1 MPTSLDSLTVIMY
14 TRSLLKRNSL
24 TNISSVFADFTIFT
38 GPPARKCSLGQQREF
53 SDRNNARCGLI
64 DSITMKND
72 LCRQLN
78 RGRNVGSSVGKPI
91 LLPRVYT
98 TRICQLLHRFR
109 GSFPYVLGYD
119 NTRPGVL
126 IFSLDCDTL
135 MLHCCSRR
143 IVFPRITWIKRKH
156 ARKISLQFLSFR
168 HCLRSR

>member
-1 MPTSLDSLTVIMY
+1 MPTSLDSSTLIMY
-14 TRSLLKRNSL
+14 TRSFHKRNSL
-24 TNISSVFADFTIFT
+24 KNISSVFADFTIFT
-38 GPPARKCSLGQQREF
+38 GPSEGKCSLGQEREF
-53 SDRNNARCGLI
+53 SDRNNARCGLT

-72 LCRQLN
+72 LRRQLN
-78 RGRNVGSSVGKPI
+78 RGRNVGSSVEKQI

-126 IFSLDCDTL
+126 FSLDCDTL
-135 MLHCCSRR
+135 ILYCCSRR